1 MEQRLGGVCGWVGGT
16 GMWVSER
23 SRGMPVGISGRCDRC
38 ARGPRRDAREGPM
51 ARGSFDPGC
60 YDGTWDVPATAAP
73 ANSAMKASTASALL
87 AHDDAFIE
95 PDAPQSRGEMPV
107 DRRMSVSGGRVRA
120 APRVPRSVR
129 AVANRDGVAS
139 QARRVVRMGGWATR
153 AVFEHSRILETA
165 SHTIA
170 VQNQAGKKNNS

>member
-1 MEQRLGGVCGWVGGT
+1 
-16 GMWVSER
+16 
-23 SRGMPVGISGRCDRC
+23 
-38 ARGPRRDAREGPM
+38 M

-73 ANSAMKASTASALL
+73 ANSAMKASTASAQL
-87 AHDDAFIE
+87 AHDAFIE

-139 QARRVVRMGGWATR
+139 QARRVVRMGGRATG
-153 AVFEHSRILETA
+153 AVFEQSRIRVTA